1 MNAIQPVFVQQ
12 LTDIKPIRP
21 ANQGGGGN
29 PALLLRYNTQ
39 ELLWPGERNSMTT
52 HNLPYNLPH
61 DTAGDVPQLVARA
74 LQEDIGHGDVTAMLI
89 PADKEASAAVI
100 SRDSAVICGRPWVD
114 EVFRQ
119 LDPNTHVDWQIT
131 EGDVVAP
138 NQTLFTLTGNARVL
152 LTGERTALN
161 FLQTLSATATLA
173 RQYADLTSTSDI
185 RILDTRKTIPG
196 LRLAQK
202 YAVTIGG
209 CHNHRMGL
217 YDAFLIKENHISACG
232 GIAKAVAKARKI
244 AADKLVEVEVENLSE
259 LRQALLA
266 KADVVMLDN
275 FSPTDIEGLKALDFG
290 DTKVE
295 VSGNITA
302 QTLQQYM
309 GAAVNY
315 ISSGSLTKNVQAVDL
330 SMRLT

>member
-1 MNAIQPVFVQQ
+1 M
-12 LTDIKPIRP
+12 K
-21 ANQGGGGN
+21 
-29 PALLLRYNTQ
+29 
-39 ELLWPGERNSMTT
+39 T

-74 LQEDIGHGDVTAMLI
+74 LQEDIGHGDITAMLI
-89 PADKEASAAVI
+89 PADKEASASVI

-119 LDPNTHVDWQIT
+119 LDPNTRVDWEIS
-131 EGDVVAP
+131 EGDVVSP

-173 RQYADLTSTSDI
+173 RQYADLSADSDI

-202 YAVTIGG
+202 YAVTVGG

-217 YDAFLIKENHISACG
+217 YDAFLIKENHIAACG
-232 GIAKAVAKARKI
+232 GIVKAVAQARKI
-244 AADKLVEVEVENLSE
+244 ATDKLVEVEVENLNE

-275 FSPTDIEGLKALDFG
+275 FSPTDIEGLKTLNFG
-290 DTKVE
+290 HTKVE

-302 QTLQQYM
+302 QTLQQYI
-309 GAAVNY
+309 GAEVNY
-315 ISSGSLTKNVQAVDL
+315 ISSGSLTKHVQAIDL
-330 SMRLT
+330 SMRLI

>member
-1 MNAIQPVFVQQ
+1 
-12 LTDIKPIRP
+12 
-21 ANQGGGGN
+21 
-29 PALLLRYNTQ
+29 
-39 ELLWPGERNSMTT
+39 MTT

-74 LQEDIGHGDVTAMLI
+74 LQEDIGHGDITAMLI
-89 PADKEASAAVI
+89 PADKEASASVI

-119 LDPNTHVDWQIT
+119 LDPNTRVDWEIS
-131 EGDVVAP
+131 EGDVVSP

-173 RQYADLTSTSDI
+173 RQYADLSADSDI

-202 YAVTIGG
+202 YAVTVGG
-209 CHNHRMGL
+209 CYNHRMGL
-217 YDAFLIKENHISACG
+217 YDAFLIKENHIAACG
-232 GIAKAVAKARKI
+232 GIVKAVAQARKI
-244 AADKLVEVEVENLSE
+244 ATDKVVEVEVENLDE
-259 LRQALLA
+259 LRQALMA

-275 FSPTDIEGLKALDFG
+275 FSPTDIEGLKTLNFG
-290 DTKVE
+290 HTKVE

-302 QTLQQYM
+302 QTLQQYI
-309 GAAVNY
+309 GAEVNY
-315 ISSGSLTKNVQAVDL
+315 ISSGSLTKHVQAIDL
-330 SMRLT
+330 SMRLI